1 MVHQRRA
8 LRNVVIEL
16 AHSLDRLSPPDGFLA
31 VLGNHDYLDGART
44 IRRFLG
50 ENIRWLINDGVVIRR
65 GNGAIEIAGIDD
77 LWYGNPDL
85 EKTCSNFSPTPGEE
99 GTNIPLRLLLSHNPD
114 ITLEAPFPRDREPH
128 LILSGHTHGGQI
140 RIPIIGPVI
149 THTKSKVHVSGLTWC
164 GETAVYTCNGIGYG
178 LLPIRFLCPPEILVV
193 ELQPLK

>member
-65 GNGAIEIAGIDD
+65 GNGAIEIAGVDD
-77 LWYGNPDL
+77 RWSGNPDL
-85 EKTCSNFSPTPGEE
+85 
-99 GTNIPLRLLLSHNPD
+99 
-114 ITLEAPFPRDREPH
+114 
-128 LILSGHTHGGQI
+128 
-140 RIPIIGPVI
+140 V
-149 THTKSKVHVSGLTWC
+149 
-164 GETAVYTCNGIGYG
+164 
-178 LLPIRFLCPPEILVV
+178 
-193 ELQPLK
+193 